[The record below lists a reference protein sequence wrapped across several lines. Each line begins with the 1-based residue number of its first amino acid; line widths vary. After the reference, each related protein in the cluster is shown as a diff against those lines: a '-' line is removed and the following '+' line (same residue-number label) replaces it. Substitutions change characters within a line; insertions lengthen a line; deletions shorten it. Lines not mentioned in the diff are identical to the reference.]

1 MNWQST
7 QSERGCS
14 MKRKSKAESQES
26 PCFFCAQNERLRKA
40 LCAEPGERSVVEID
54 KISVV
59 TYNIIHVI

>member
-1 MNWQST
+1 
-7 QSERGCS
+7 
-14 MKRKSKAESQES
+14 MKRKLKAESQES